1 MKAGLGILGFV
12 IIAALGTSLLM
23 HRTEPEPYRAP
34 DFMPIE
40 TTHEET
46 PPAPTETQGAS
57 IGDENLVEFV
67 CADGK
72 TMTAV
77 FTRDIVGLTLSDG
90 RQLTL
95 RQAESGSGI
104 RYLNNTQTIEFRGQG
119 DEAFLIEGE
128 TTTYGKCRNN

>member
-12 IIAALGTSLLM
+12 VLAVLGTYFLIQ
-23 HRTEPEPYRAP
+23 RAAPDPYRAP
-34 DFMPIE
+34 DFTPIE

-46 PPAPTETQGAS
+46 PPAPAETQGAS

-128 TTTYGKCRNN
+128 TTTYAECKNI